1 MKFQRQEVSRNTK
14 DVVKQIA
21 YYSQET
27 FALSFLKTWEAI
39 YFTGRLKGLS
49 KKEAKQQTDNIL
61 LRLGMEAYRNK
72 LVSKLSGGQRRLIS
86 LGTTLIGQASVIIL

>member
-1 MKFQRQEVSRNTK
+1 MIGHLAPTVGSVKFQRQEVSRNTK
-14 DVVKQIA
+14 DVIKQIA

-49 KKEAKQQTDNIL
+49 KK
-61 LRLGMEAYRNK
+61 R
-72 LVSKLSGGQRRLIS
+72 SKAADG
-86 LGTTLIGQASVIIL
+86 